1 MSTITSRTP
10 GAADEQ
16 TAARAYL
23 RLLAA
28 VRAVLDDPVR
38 AGLAAPLLA
47 APIEEA
53 DAALTAAG
61 LAGNERAF
69 LDLVSA
75 QARGGT
81 APEGRP

>member
-1 MSTITSRTP
+1 MTTITSRTP
-10 GAADEQ
+10 GAPDERS
-16 TAARAYL
+16 AARAYL

-38 AGLAAPLLA
+38 APQAAPLLA
-47 APIEEA
+47 APIAEA

-61 LAGNERAF
+61 LAGNERTF

-75 QARGGT
+75 QALGGAGQERRG
-81 APEGRP
+81 